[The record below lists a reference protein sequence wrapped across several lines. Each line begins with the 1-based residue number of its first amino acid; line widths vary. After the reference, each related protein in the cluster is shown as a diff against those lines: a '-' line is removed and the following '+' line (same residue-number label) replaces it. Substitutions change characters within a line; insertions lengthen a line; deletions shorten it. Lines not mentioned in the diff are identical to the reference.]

1 MILNQINLLLKVML
15 TGFCA
20 VAIIFSLTALAVAH
34 EPEVAAGD
42 AAKPNNMGSVGA
54 KLANPLSEL
63 WSMSM
68 NFELMKTYDGDI
80 NKGDPRYGSDLI
92 LQPVMA
98 IPLSGEGESEF
109 RLITRPII
117 PVIFSQPVPRG
128 FDNYYNKSG
137 IGDIQLPLVFAVPE
151 KYAGNWILG
160 AGPVGQFPTATQD
173 ELGSDQWAA
182 GTAVA
187 LGYRTKKWTSVLF
200 HNHFWKV
207 AESGQ
212 DDSTPDINRGS
223 LLYQFIY
230 NLPEAWQVG
239 TNPTITYDTHA
250 SSGNKW
256 NVPVGLFIGKT
267 TKFGNVPVNIKFGFE
282 YSVISQDDFGKEFVF
297 RLQVTPVIRRLIK
310 KPIFGK

>member
-1 MILNQINLLLKVML
+1 MKKRRNLYLKILV
-15 TGFCA
+15 GFCSA
-20 VAIIFSLTALAVAH
+20 AIIFVTTLAAAH
-34 EPEVAAGD
+34 EPNGAAG
-42 AAKPNNMGSVGA
+42 KTSEPGNMGSVGA

-137 IGDIQLPLVFAVPE
+137 IGDIQLPLVFAIPE

-173 ELGSDQWAA
+173 ELGSDQWAV
-182 GTAVA
+182 GSAVA

-212 DDSTPDINRGS
+212 DDNTPNLNRGS

-239 TNPTITYDTHA
+239 TNPTITYDTKA

-267 TKFGNVPVNIKFGFE
+267 TKIGKTPVNIKVGFE

-310 KPIFGK
+310 KPLFGK